1 METAVTAPEE
11 TAVENKIIRVTNP
24 KDFQLFAAHR
34 GDCCG
39 AQAYF
44 KVQFYT
50 GGMLLFCRKHY
61 LYNEKELLP
70 IALQV
75 IDESI
80 KLFENRLV
88 GSEN

>member
-1 METAVTAPEE
+1 MNAVAEQTIVAE
-11 TAVENKIIRVTNP
+11 KIVRVTDP
-24 KDFQLFAAHR
+24 KQFQLMAIHR

-44 KVQFYT
+44 KVELSK
-50 GGMLLFCRKHY
+50 GGTLMFCRKHY
-61 LYNEKELLP
+61 LFHEKVLLP
-70 IALQV
+70 LCSSV